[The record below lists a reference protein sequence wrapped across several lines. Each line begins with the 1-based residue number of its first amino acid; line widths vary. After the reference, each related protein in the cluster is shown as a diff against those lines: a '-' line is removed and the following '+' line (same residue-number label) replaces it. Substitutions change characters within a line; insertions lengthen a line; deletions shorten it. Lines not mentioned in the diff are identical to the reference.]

1 MGLFVTLTE
10 PTAPM
15 KKEAASAGVLDTP
28 FGSGVVVQSERPNIE
43 EVGVIDVAHH
53 HEVKEPI
60 PVVISPEYT
69 PEKGDVVY
77 CKVKGRQYLHLVSA
91 IKGERYQISNNKGHV
106 NGWIGINQIFGLLKT
121 VE

>member
-1 MGLFVTLTE
+1 MGYSIKLIEQLQDGETIKFRPKGNSMTPKIKSGQLCTVE
-10 PTAPM
+10 AI
-15 KKEAASAGVLDTP
+15 KE
-28 FGSGVVVQSERPNIE
+28 
-43 EVGVIDVAHH
+43 H
-53 HEVKEPI
+53 
-60 PVVISPEYT
+60 T